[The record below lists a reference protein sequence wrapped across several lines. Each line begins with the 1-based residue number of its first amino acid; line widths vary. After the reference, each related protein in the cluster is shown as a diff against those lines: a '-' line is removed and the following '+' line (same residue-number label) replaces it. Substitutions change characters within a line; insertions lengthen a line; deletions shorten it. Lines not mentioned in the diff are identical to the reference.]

1 MRFTLPRLL
10 VGLLLLLVLAAF
22 GGWWHIGSAFSGP
35 AHRTIGPAPDD
46 LGAQDV
52 SFGGGI
58 KGWLVPAGGSSPC
71 VVLMH
76 GMGGDRRNMVDR
88 ARLFKGQGYTV
99 LLFDFQAHGESPGD
113 HITFGFREADNARA
127 AVDFIKANASCTR
140 TVALGVSMGG
150 AAALLGPQPLPVD
163 ALVLESVYPTIEEA
177 TRDRMV
183 DRFGP
188 LGQYLT
194 PLLLP
199 QLPLRLNIPVEALH
213 PIDHIGELRC
223 PVLIMAGDSD
233 PLTPPAETLRLFSQA
248 PGPKSYWLA
257 PGVGHSDLF
266 DATGGAYRRHLLG
279 FLAATARSST

>member
-1 MRFTLPRLL
+1 MRISPSRLL
-10 VGLLLLLVLAAF
+10 LGLFVLLLLAAV
-22 GGWWHIGSAFSGP
+22 GGWWQVGTIYSAP
-35 AHRTIGPAPDD
+35 AHHPVGPAPDD

-76 GMGGDRRNMVDR
+76 GMGGDRRSMVER
-88 ARLFKGQGYTV
+88 ARLFKDRGYAV
-99 LLFDFQAHGESPGD
+99 LLFDFQADGESPGASN
-113 HITFGFREADNARA
+113 TFGYREADNART

-140 TVALGVSMGG
+140 TVALGVSLGG

-177 TRDRMV
+177 ARNRMV

-199 QLPLRLNIPVEALH
+199 QLPLRLNVPVEALH

-223 PVLIMAGDSD
+223 PVLIMAGDHD
-233 PLTPPAETLRLFSQA
+233 PLTTPAETLRLFNQA
-248 PGPKSYWLA
+248 PGPKSYWLV
-257 PGVGHSDLF
+257 PGAGHSDLLE
-266 DATGGAYRRHLLG
+266 AGGDDYRRHLFG
-279 FLAATARSST
+279 FLAATARST